1 MNTRAFTVITVL
13 TVSITAVVSLRASE
27 KRAHFDS
34 RWAATPVVVDG
45 SPTEWAGPLAPFNDQ
60 PLSMAAVND
69 GDSLFLVLTA
79 SDPMVRRQILRQG
92 LIVWFDGGG
101 KDKKKFGVKFPI
113 GVGVTEE
120 EFQGHRR
127 GGGSS
132 MPGSTSDHGGDQGE
146 SRPVP
151 PPPLE
156 PANRLEVLT
165 ASKNDA
171 RSYTADQAPGI
182 AVKVGEAEGLLAY
195 ELKVPLAPTE
205 THPYGVAA
213 KPGQTISVGIEMPK
227 LEMPEG
233 RGREGGRG
241 GGMGGGGGGGRGGG
255 FGGGGGG
262 MGRRG
267 GGGGGGGMERP
278 DQPKPLGGWVELQLA
293 AQ

>member
-1 MNTRAFTVITVL
+1 MHTRTRAAVILLSTL
-13 TVSITAVVSLRASE
+13 GLAVVSLSAHD

-34 RWAATPVVVDG
+34 QWASTPIVVDG
-45 SPTEWAGPLAPFNDQ
+45 SPTDWTGPLAPFNDE

-79 SDPMVRRQILRQG
+79 SDPAVRRQILRQG
-92 LIVWFDGGG
+92 LIVWFDAGD
-101 KDKKKFGVKFPI
+101 KDKKKFGLKFPI
-113 GVGVTEE
+113 GAGVSEE
-120 EFQGHRR
+120 EFHGRR
-127 GGGSS
+127 QGGGS
-132 MPGSTSDHGGDQGE
+132 GTSDHSGQDGQ
-146 SRPVP
+146 SRQLSP

-156 PANRLEVLT
+156 PANRLEVLG
-165 ASKNDA
+165 ASKDDA

-182 AVKVGEAEGLLAY
+182 AVKVGQAEGLLAY

-205 THPYGVAA
+205 AHPYGVGA
-213 KPGQTISVGIEMPK
+213 KPGQTISVGLEMPK

-267 GGGGGGGMERP
+267 GGGGGGGGGMDRP
-278 DQPKPLGGWVELQLA
+278 EQAKPLSGWVELRLA
-293 AQ
+293 AK